1 MDDFEKY
8 DSGFFFGRF
17 NRLIDLIRKNRVL
30 PIRPG
35 WEQTPEG
42 LVPPVTPEF
51 DSSARAIEYWNLKIE
66 TTDEGDKE
74 VSIKHPGKVKRT
86 TAYDESGLVDVVDI
100 AETFTPAV
108 GKFLC
113 LVVEPNLTV
122 TLAMVEEWTG
132 YPYPVKETDSD
143 PAGKKI
149 LEKYYYV
156 IWAFV
161 APPDSDDPDAPPDPD
176 DPDSPPDPD
185 DPDPPP
191 DPDASDAPPRPIGSM
206 AVSDTIM
213 AVKWGYGTHLQ
224 FVLAQDET
232 LTGHVIPY
240 YQLVPGTGTEEPSAE
255 E

>member
-42 LVPPVTPEF
+42 LVPPAIPEF
-51 DSSARAIEYWNLKIE
+51 DTSVRAIEYWSLKIE
-66 TTDEGDKE
+66 TTEAGEKV

-86 TAYDESGLVDVVDI
+86 TAYDDSGLVNVVDI

-113 LVVEPNLTV
+113 LVVEPDLTV
-122 TLAMVEEWTG
+122 TLEMVDEWTG
-132 YPYPVKETDSD
+132 YPYPVKETDST

-161 APPDSDDPDAPPDPD
+161 
-176 DPDSPPDPD
+176 SPPDPD
-185 DPDPPP
+185 DP
-191 DPDASDAPPRPIGSM
+191 DAPPRPIGSM
-206 AVSDTIM
+206 TVSDTIM

-240 YQLVPGTGTEEPSAE
+240 YQLIPGTGTEEPSAA
-255 E
+255 